1 MLPGVAD
8 QRTRMRWAGIALV
21 LIGLAWTAVAGLSAG
36 QYVAGWFDPD
46 DGPPC
51 ALRPGGCGPGG
62 PEAALRGLW
71 WWVGAGGLVVVAGVV
86 LTVWALDSAR
96 TDGPVRRLP
105 AVVHALAI
113 GSLSPLV
120 VVPLTPVA
128 FFLLLVGDPAHMLV
142 ALLLIGWLLEALLL
156 TVVDAA
162 VGEWG
167 VSPRGRALGGVTA
180 AALAFGVTAVDQ
192 VRDPGRLDAPAV
204 LRHMTALALAVL
216 FARFLAA
223 SPEGGGRGRAAGAAV
238 GAAVVLAVAA
248 LVLVSVVR
256 RPVADPRAP
265 VDRVP
270 VPSPPSSAAPVPT
283 PPPVVA
289 TPTPSP
295 PVAAADVPC
304 AQSDLDFSIGGFDG
318 AMGARAASLVAT
330 NTGTAP
336 CWVEGVPVVVLL
348 QGGRPLALQASPGET
363 PEGTPAESQR
373 VGVAPGG
380 TVFALLSWRTYGG
393 WADAESPQAVSVALD
408 PSSTLVT
415 AAMPADSGPA
425 PFDIADGGA
434 WGIAPWAPPWN

>member
-1 MLPGVAD
+1 MLPGVTD
-8 QRTRMRWAGIALV
+8 QRTRVRWTGIALV
-21 LIGLAWTAVAGLSAG
+21 LIGLAWTAVAGLSTG
-36 QYVAGWFDPD
+36 QYVPGWFDPD

-62 PEAALRGLW
+62 PEAALRELW

-105 AVVHALAI
+105 AVIHALAA

-120 VVPLTPVA
+120 LVPLAPVG
-128 FFLLLVGDPAHMLV
+128 FFLLLVGNTAHALV
-142 ALLLIGWLLEALLL
+142 ALLLIGWLLEAVVL
-156 TVVDAA
+156 TVVDGA

-167 VSPRGRALGGVTA
+167 VSPRGRAVGACAA

-204 LRHMTALALAVL
+204 LRHMTALALVVL
-216 FARFLAA
+216 LARFLAA
-223 SPEGGGRGRAAGAAV
+223 PPEAGGRGRAAGAAV

-248 LVLVSVVR
+248 LVLV
-256 RPVADPRAP
+256 PVMRQMAADHRAP
-265 VDRVP
+265 MDPVSVP
-270 VPSPPSSAAPVPT
+270 DPPSSAAPVPT

-289 TPTPSP
+289 TPTPTL
-295 PVAAADVPC
+295 PVVAADVPC
-304 AQSDLDFSIGGFDG
+304 AQSDLDFSVGGFDA

-330 NTGTAP
+330 NTGATP

-348 QGGRPLALQASPGET
+348 QGSRPLALQVGPGET

-380 TVFALLSWRTYGG
+380 TAFALLSWRTYGG
-393 WADAESPQAVSVALD
+393 WADAETPQAVSVALD